1 MSAKHLP
8 WFRFYTEAIDDEKLG
23 LLAFEDRWHFVALL
37 CLCEAGILKQGDPL
51 MRRKAAVKLQITI
64 DEFEAVVEKLAA
76 VELLDKRTLIPAA
89 GYVLQRCD
97 LRPHASIWKTIRDR
111 IFSRDDYTCQYC
123 GARGIKLECDHVH
136 PVSRGGS
143 HDDSNLV
150 TACVGCNRSKR
161 AKTVAEWKGGKA

>member
-1 MSAKHLP
+1 MS
-8 WFRFYTEAIDDEKLG
+8 
-23 LLAFEDRWHFVALL
+23 
-37 CLCEAGILKQGDPL
+37 KQISSK
-51 MRRKAAVKLQITI
+51 RRAMVY
-64 DEFEAVVEKLAA
+64 E
-76 VELLDKRTLIPAA
+76 
-89 GYVLQRCD
+89 
-97 LRPHASIWKTIRDR
+97 RDGR
-111 IFSRDDYTCQYC
+111 QCQYC

>member
-1 MSAKHLP
+1 MKIKDKTLLVTGGTGSFGTAVLN
-8 WFRFYTEAIDDEKLG
+8 RFLHTD
-23 LLAFEDRWHFVALL
+23 HFK
-37 CLCEAGILKQGDPL
+37 EI
-51 MRRKAAVKLQITI
+51 
-64 DEFEAVVEKLAA
+64 
-76 VELLDKRTLIPAA
+76 
-89 GYVLQRCD
+89 
-97 LRPHASIWKTIRDR
+97 R

-150 TACVGCNRSKR
+150 TACVGCNRAKR